1 MIQADDQPGMMRDL
15 ASAIS
20 EDDTNIRDIE
30 AHPNDQ
36 DHTATMDLTVEITDT
51 EHLERI
57 IGAIRKVSGVH
68 EVKRILKA

>member
-51 EHLERI
+51 EHL
-57 IGAIRKVSGVH
+57 
-68 EVKRILKA
+68 